1 MQVNPVLAH
10 LGSSPMADIHDRAR
24 SLRASGVDLVDFSIG
39 DPREPTPAFIPAA
52 LRAAV
57 PVVSQYPTTS
67 GMPETRAAVA
77 AYVQRRFGRSIDP
90 DTQVIPTAGSKEAIF
105 STPLAFLD
113 RTGRR
118 TVIYP
123 TPGYATYER
132 GTKFAG
138 GDAHEVRLSGDFRF
152 RASDVAR
159 SVWDEAAMVWVNSP
173 HNPTGAVSTRDEL
186 HEIYAVARASD
197 TLVCA
202 DECYADVYVTDV
214 PASIL
219 EVADDALTGVL
230 SFLTLSKRSG
240 MTGYRAAAIVG
251 DEAAIRALK
260 DLRSATGTASP
271 EFVQAAAIAAWSD
284 DDHVVARRKTFAE
297 KRNVL
302 REVFDRHGYPTV
314 ASEAGLYLWIEVEDD
329 EAIAKDLLEHHI
341 VVSPGRVFGP
351 GGEGHIRLAL
361 VPTLEEC
368 QTAVEVL
375 ETCLT
380 NR

>member
-1 MQVNPVLAH
+1 MQINPVLAH

-24 SLRASGVDLVDFSIG
+24 SMRAAGVDLVDFSIG
-39 DPREPTPAFIPAA
+39 DPREPTPAFIPEA
-52 LRAAV
+52 LRDAV

-77 AYVQRRFGRSIDP
+77 AYVQRRFGRSVNP

-113 RTGRR
+113 RAGRR

-138 GDAHEVRLSGDFRF
+138 GVAHEVRLSGDFRF
-152 RASDVAR
+152 RATDVAR
-159 SVWDEAAMVWVNSP
+159 AVWDEAVMVWVNSP
-173 HNPTGAVSTRDEL
+173 HNPSGAVSTHGEL
-186 HEIYAVARASD
+186 EELYTMARASD
-197 TLVCA
+197 TLLCA
-202 DECYADVYVTDV
+202 DECYADVYVDEV

-219 EVADDALTGVL
+219 DVADGALTGVL
-230 SFLTLSKRSG
+230 SYLTLSKRSG
-240 MTGYRAAAIVG
+240 MTGYRTAAIVG
-251 DEAAIRALK
+251 DADAIRSLK

-271 EFVQAAAIAAWSD
+271 EFVQAAAIAAWND
-284 DDHVVARRKTFAE
+284 DDHVVSRRKAFAE
-297 KRNVL
+297 KRDVL
-302 REVFDRHGYPTV
+302 RAVFARHGYLTV
-314 ASEAGLYLWIEVEDD
+314 ASDAGLYLWIEVADD
-329 EAIAKDLLEHHI
+329 EVIANDLLEHHI

-375 ETCLT
+375 DRCLT